1 MISDFVKGKAKE
13 NFPAAIQ
20 KGIMLHRAID
30 NFTDKHEATAAVKK
44 LFRPDY
50 RLYSGAFTDVVY
62 DYFLANDRLEF
73 SSAEAL
79 MQFSQNTFDLLEK
92 QQQWF
97 APRFATMFP
106 YMKSQNWLY
115 HYQFDEG
122 IQKSMEGL
130 RRRALYIKE
139 TQTAYQVF
147 LANKVVIKKEYDL
160 FFPQLKQYTADLL
173 YNLLAY

>member
-13 NFPAAIQ
+13 NFPEDIQ
-20 KGIMLHRAID
+20 KGIILHRAID
-30 NFTDKHEATAAVKK
+30 NFTDKHSATHAVKE
-44 LFRPDY
+44 LFRPAY
-50 RLYSGAFTDVVY
+50 RLYSGAFADVVY
-62 DYFLANDRLEF
+62 DYFLANDRLQF
-73 SSAEAL
+73 STSEAL
-79 MQFSQNTFDLLEK
+79 MQFSQNTFHLLEK
-92 QQQWF
+92 QKQWF
-97 APRFATMFP
+97 VPRFAAMFP

-115 HYQFDEG
+115 HYQYDEG

-147 LANKVVIKKEYDL
+147 LANKEVIKKEYDL

-173 YNLLAY
+173 YHLLVN

>member
-1 MISDFVKGKAKE
+1 
-13 NFPAAIQ
+13 
-20 KGIMLHRAID
+20 
-30 NFTDKHEATAAVKK
+30 
-44 LFRPDY
+44 
-50 RLYSGAFTDVVY
+50 
-62 DYFLANDRLEF
+62 
-73 SSAEAL
+73 
-79 MQFSQNTFDLLEK
+79 
-92 QQQWF
+92 
-97 APRFATMFP
+97 FP

-115 HYQFDEG
+115 HYQYDEG